1 MLNSPNK
8 MTNTSS
14 EIATPP
20 VEGEAYQ
27 MVNHNADVEQPP
39 NNKHN
44 SIKKLKNTKPSPS

>member
-27 MVNHNADVEQPP
+27 VVNHNADVEQPQTT
-39 NNKHN
+39 NNKQHFN
-44 SIKKLKNTKPSPS
+44 KIK